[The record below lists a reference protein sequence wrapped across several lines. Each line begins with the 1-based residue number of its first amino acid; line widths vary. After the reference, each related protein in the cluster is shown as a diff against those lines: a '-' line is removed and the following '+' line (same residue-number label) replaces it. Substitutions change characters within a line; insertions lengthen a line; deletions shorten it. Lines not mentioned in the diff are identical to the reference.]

1 MTWEETISYIRKQDK
16 MQKLVLEAYYDD
28 PLIDA
33 AKRYYQSS
41 EWLSIKKLID
51 NKNGKI
57 LDVGAGR
64 GISSYAFAKDGFN
77 VYALEPDMS
86 ALVGVGAIEKL
97 STENTLNI
105 KVKSGVSESLP
116 YDNSYFDIVFV
127 RALLHHTTDLQKSC
141 NEIYRVLKPGG
152 MLIALREHVLTK
164 QSDLEAFFDIHPL
177 HKYYGGENAF
187 ILKKYKNSMT
197 KAGFKID
204 KIFKPLE
211 NPVNYSPRS
220 KIDLIKEVS
229 FLINKKIF
237 LNKTLIQKVLKTKL
251 GWLLFISLINI
262 FDNRPGRLYSFV
274 CIKL

>member
-1 MTWEETISYIRKQDK
+1 MTWEETISYIRTQDK

-41 EWLSIKKLID
+41 EWLSITKLIE

-97 STENTLNI
+97 SFDNSLNI
-105 KVKSGVSESLP
+105 NVKNGVSESIP
-116 YDNSYFDIVFV
+116 YDNSFFDIVFV
-127 RALLHHTTDLQKSC
+127 RALLHHTNDLQKSC
-141 NEIYRVLKPGG
+141 NEFYRVLKPGG

-164 QSDLEAFFDIHPL
+164 QSDLEAFFNIHPL

-187 ILKKYKNSMT
+187 ILKKYKNSM
-197 KAGFKID
+197 KNAGFKID

-220 KIDLIKEVS
+220 KNDLIKEIS
-229 FLINKKIF
+229 CLINKKIF
-237 LNKTLIQKVLKTKL
+237 LNKYFIQKILKTNF
-251 GWLLFISLINI
+251 GWFLFTNFINY

-274 CIKL
+274 CIK